1 VYATRKK
8 ASGLGIMTAGDTTE
22 LVDTSAVWRYNTHI
36 NNETGAKDV

>member
-8 ASGLGIMTAGDTTE
+8 ASEQGITTAGDTTE

-36 NNETGAKDV
+36 NNETGARHV